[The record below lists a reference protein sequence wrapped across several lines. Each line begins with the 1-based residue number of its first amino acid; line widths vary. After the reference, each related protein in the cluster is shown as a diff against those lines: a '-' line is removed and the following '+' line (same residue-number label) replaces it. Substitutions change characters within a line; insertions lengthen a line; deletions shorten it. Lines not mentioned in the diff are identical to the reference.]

1 MFPVS
6 FSEIWSHYPIVECLL
21 LLHLY
26 WWAQFSGSHSNPKL
40 SFQIQ
45 RSDPD
50 ALHQCYVLRA
60 AGRGQCAVT
69 SERSWVRGDRTHLVV
84 FVRVELDHAAV
95 SSLFPESSQNSLPNL
110 PDLPLS
116 PSGPSD
122 PLPSRS
128 ARQVRLYR
136 GSRAHEREGPAGRGL
151 ALALGLIRLR
161 ASPAISVDIS
171 ALSTPVCRLNRQT
184 NAVNKAKTG
193 LFRLKRSPPL
203 RRSVTQLVNTR
214 AKAAL
219 PAIQKPMGNRWF
231 KTIFIWVAGISFIFI
246 RVACWVK

>member
-69 SERSWVRGDRTHLVV
+69 SERSWVRGDRDTSCCLCKSGARSRSRV
-84 FVRVELDHAAV
+84 FPLPRIL
-95 SSLFPESSQNSLPNL
+95 SKLPPEP
-110 PDLPLS
+110 PGPPPLTLRTL
-116 PSGPSD
+116 GPS
-122 PLPSRS
+122 PLPQRASGEALPRLSRS
-128 ARQVRLYR
+128 RARGACRP
-136 GSRAHEREGPAGRGL
+136 RASASAGANQR
-151 ALALGLIRLR
+151 RC
-161 ASPAISVDIS
+161 SPAISGDVS
-171 ALSTPVCRLNRQT
+171 RSEQQRVVWVLRRRPWTRSVQR
-184 NAVNKAKTG
+184 AV
-193 LFRLKRSPPL
+193 R
-203 RRSVTQLVNTR
+203 RRSVTQLVNAR
-214 AKAAL
+214 AKAASQL
-219 PAIQKPMGNRWF
+219 TR
-231 KTIFIWVAGISFIFI
+231 
-246 RVACWVK
+246 